1 MKTKLIITIGLATL
15 ILTSCSTNSGVVPI
29 SADTYM
35 ISRNNAAGAFSNI
48 PKMKVEIIKQAN
60 DFAASKGKVAQ
71 AVSLETTF
79 PTHGFP
85 SVDYQ
90 FRLVD
95 PTNAPASK

>member
-1 MKTKLIITIGLATL
+1 MNIKLIIIGLAAL
-15 ILTSCSTNSGVVPI
+15 VLAGCSTNSGVVTI
-29 SADTYM
+29 SGDTYL

-71 AVSLETTF
+71 EISLDTTF

-90 FRLVD
+90 FKLVD
-95 PTNAPASK
+95 PTNAPSSK